1 MGLRAIATAALYGSK
16 KTVSV
21 VQTTKEEKM
30 PEAEPIEEG
39 EITDETP
46 YYKKKLSGSSTSINA
61 IAKEL
66 GNVKQANQS
75 AEKARLWKECSSLKE
90 ANGRYTCL
98 KFMSKCAREKCP
110 KKYID

>member
-1 MGLRAIATAALYGSK
+1 MGLRAIATSALYGSK

-21 VQTTKEEKM
+21 VQTTKEEKILK
-30 PEAEPIEEG
+30 AEPIEASET
-39 EITDETP
+39 TDETP

-66 GNVKQANQS
+66 GKVKQTNQS
-75 AEKARLWKECSSLKE
+75 AENARLWKECSSLKE
-90 ANGRYTCL
+90 TGNDFSCL
-98 KFMSKCAREKCP
+98 KYMSKCAREKCP